1 MRILSHDAVRAP
13 HLHNFFVCNMMTRKI
28 ITLIF
33 AVAICLTGCTDKGFK
48 VVLSGN
54 ETTDPVD
61 TFSYRGYTN
70 LANLLAGKDIDDK
83 AFLKE
88 ITSSA
93 AFETHK
99 ASMSA
104 MWERYQMSS
113 IDVIRQWSQENLKES
128 PDTVFYPF
136 GGPDFNYLSSFF
148 PECRLA
154 VLVGIEQAGKLPFI
168 DKLSMEHYTEILT
181 SLRTSISSNVGLSFF
196 QTLNMAED
204 LNSYLQGT
212 LPVVTMFIALHGYE
226 VITINPVMIK
236 DGKLVYTEPDKVFA
250 HTLDKKIGDGFEVL
264 YRKHGEKGAR
274 RVCYLN
280 SNLSNEAF
288 SKNGMDKLIGKTF
301 KGKLTFLKAASYLLH
316 QPEFSEVREAIL
328 QNSKTILSGPSGMPY
343 EAYDKNKWNFKFFG
357 NYVGPIPLF
366 STCVQDDLKAAYKST
381 TPSPINFRFDYH
393 TSSSFTLA
401 EKK

>member
-1 MRILSHDAVRAP
+1 MI
-13 HLHNFFVCNMMTRKI
+13 MRKI
-28 ITLIF
+28 IPLIF
-33 AVAICLTGCTDKGFK
+33 AAAILVASCTNKG
-48 VVLSGN
+48 GN
-54 ETTDPVD
+54 VFSKDEVTEPVD
-61 TFSYRGYTN
+61 TFSYKGYTN

-83 AFLKE
+83 DFLKE

-93 AFETHK
+93 AYETHK

-113 IDVIRQWSQENLKES
+113 IDIIRQWSSENLKTN

-136 GGPDFNYLSSFF
+136 GGPDFNYISSFF
-148 PECRLA
+148 PDCRFA
-154 VLVGIEQAGKLPFI
+154 VLVGKENAGKLPFI
-168 DKLSMEHYTEILT
+168 DELSMQHYSEILT

-196 QTLNMAED
+196 QTLNMEED

-226 VITINPVMIK
+226 VITINPVK
-236 DGKLVYTEPDKVFA
+236 LEDGKLAYTEPDKVFA
-250 HTLDKKIGDGFEVL
+250 HTLDKKIGEGFEVL
-264 YRKHGEKGAR
+264 YRMPGEKGAR
-274 RVCYLN
+274 RVYYIN
-280 SNLSNEAF
+280 SDLSDEGFAN
-288 SKNGMDKLIGKTF
+288 SSMDKLIENSF

-316 QPEFSEVREAIL
+316 QPEFSKVRESLL
-328 QNSKTILSGPSGMPY
+328 QNSKAILSGPSGMPY
-343 EAYDKNKWNFKFFG
+343 EAYDKEKWNFRFFG

-366 STCVQDDLKAAYKST
+366 SSHVQDDLKAAYKSA